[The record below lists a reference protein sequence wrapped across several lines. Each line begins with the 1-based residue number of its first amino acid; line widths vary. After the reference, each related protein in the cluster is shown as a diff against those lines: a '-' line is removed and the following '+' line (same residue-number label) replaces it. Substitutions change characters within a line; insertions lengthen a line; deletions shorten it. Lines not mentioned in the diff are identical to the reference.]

1 MYLYFVCSQPKGLP
15 RSFIALRDPLRQ
27 CISIFMYREA
37 LAFWFFF
44 RLFSVVYTR
53 GGLLCA
59 RVIVVVKR
67 VRERDSVVM
76 CHPKKR
82 LSLSLSLAYR
92 WVAQQKFAAFVV
104 RISSSPFSKRS
115 SRRGVMSALLLSK
128 RFEKLEKHPQI
139 FSPTPCRMWKVF
151 PERGTSESS
160 SSVFTTLWVSQISPP
175 RDLKRHANAEREKNG
190 CWITVGRARLSCVF
204 IQRLIY
210 EFASFERERIFLWVD
225 IYIYR

>member
-1 MYLYFVCSQPKGLP
+1 MYLYFVCSQPLGLP

-82 LSLSLSLAYR
+82 LSLSLSLSLSRVSLSSTAEVCSFCCSDFF
-92 WVAQQKFAAFVV
+92 VA
-104 RISSSPFSKRS
+104 
-115 SRRGVMSALLLSK
+115 
-128 RFEKLEKHPQI
+128 
-139 FSPTPCRMWKVF
+139 
-151 PERGTSESS
+151 
-160 SSVFTTLWVSQISPP
+160 
-175 RDLKRHANAEREKNG
+175 
-190 CWITVGRARLSCVF
+190 
-204 IQRLIY
+204 
-210 EFASFERERIFLWVD
+210 FL
-225 IYIYR
+225 